1 MVSVYYVPK
10 KPISIPLFN
19 NETQSYTVYFE
30 DSEVDIPA
38 DLFFKLF
45 QRKEDE
51 HEEKVFFKK
60 DEPKPTI
67 AEFVKANYTE
77 EEIKKETNSIRER
90 MAQQIRLAK
99 MFGFTKETF
108 ISNIVNDPVAR
119 EKMGDKPL
127 FDYMISITE
136 EIWNEV
142 ERH

>member
-10 KPISIPLFN
+10 KPVSIPLFN
-19 NETQSYTVYFE
+19 NESQSYTVYFE

-38 DLFFKLF
+38 DLFFRLF

-77 EEIKKETNSIRER
+77 EEIKKEATNVRER
-90 MAQQIRLAK
+90 LAQQIRMAK

-108 ISNIVNDPVAR
+108 INSIVNDPEAR
-119 EKMGDKPL
+119 EKMGDKPS
-127 FDYMISITE
+127 FDFMVSLTK
-136 EIWNEV
+136 EIWDEI
-142 ERH
+142 EKR